1 MVDEFYMRQALKLA
15 NHAYQMGEIPIGAI
29 VVANGE
35 IIAEAFN
42 EKELRQ
48 DATAHAEILAIQ
60 RAAAHLGHWRLSKA
74 TLYCTLEP
82 CVMCAG
88 AMVNARLGR
97 LVFGSWDVKAGAAG
111 SIFDLLRSPA
121 LNHRVMVEPGILEAE
136 CSELLRKFFIDL
148 RRDG

>member
-1 MVDEFYMRQALKLA
+1 MVDEFYMRQALELA
-15 NHAYQMGEIPIGAI
+15 NLAYQMGEIPIGAI

-35 IIAEAFN
+35 IIAEAHN
-42 EKELRQ
+42 EKEMRQ
-48 DATAHAEILAIQ
+48 DATAHAEMLAIQ
-60 RAAAHLGHWRLSKA
+60 RAVAYLGHWRLSEA

-88 AMVNARLGR
+88 AMVNARLGK
-97 LVFGSWDVKAGAAG
+97 LVFGSWDAKAGAAG

-121 LNHRVMVEPGILEAE
+121 LNHQVMVEPGVLEAE
-136 CSELLRKFFIDL
+136 CSDLLKKFFVSI